1 MRLHDLYLFSV
12 VFCLSAVV
20 FGQKTDSLSDKSNRY
35 LVEKIENFQFDR
47 SNPLVWSY
55 ISAYINNAKEKN
67 DFETLYYGYKG
78 AAYYTFEKEK
88 KLQYADSAL
97 IAVSGTENPD
107 LIADAYYSKGRT
119 YYGFRDYKETLDYY
133 LKAAGEL
140 EDSENKYLK
149 NKIIYGISVVKLY
162 LMYYEEALDGF
173 TQTTRYYKNKDNPD
187 HILMYLRSLF
197 REGEA
202 RQALKEYGS
211 AAETNLLGLQES
223 LKHGEKIQEQYF
235 NLAIGIDDYHAEEY
249 AFAIRNIQKAIPLM
263 SENGYFEME
272 QKGHFYVAKSYLAL
286 TQPDKALT
294 HFQSIDSLFTANGYL
309 PNELRSAYEWL
320 IDHYKNENEKDKQ
333 LYYINR
339 LLEVDK
345 ANAEN
350 NRYLAYKVHKEY
362 DTQRLTE
369 EKERLEKRFA
379 NWKYYV
385 LGLLIVLSITAAYFF
400 NRSQKAERKNKE
412 LRKKYEE
419 FLLRKKKMI
428 VNPDIE
434 NTRKKVPKEIPVE
447 IVEDLLNRLE
457 AFEENKEFLNPK
469 TEQRYLAEKFKTN
482 STYLSKVINTYK
494 ETNFN
499 GYINKLRINYIV
511 DLLLKVPKYRAYTI
525 EALSKVAGF
534 ATSRHFSDAFL
545 AETGLRPNYFLEQ
558 IKKEEETPV

>member
-1 MRLHDLYLFSV
+1 MRLLSLYLFSLA
-12 VFCLSAVV
+12 FCLNPVT
-20 FGQKTDSLSDKSNRY
+20 FGQKIDSLSDKSNRY

-47 SNPLVWSY
+47 SNPLVWVY
-55 ISAYINNAKEKN
+55 LDAYINNAKKIN
-67 DFETLYYGYKG
+67 NFETLHYGYRE
-78 AAYYTFEKEK
+78 AAYFSESQNKMAYS
-88 KLQYADSAL
+88 DSAL
-97 IAVSGTENPD
+97 TAAEKTKKKD
-107 LIADAYYSKGRT
+107 LIASALYDKGRT
-119 YYGFRDYKETLDYY
+119 YYGFRDYKKTLDYY

-162 LMYYEEALDGF
+162 LMYYDEALDGF

-235 NLAIGIDDYHAEEY
+235 NLAMGIDDYHANEY
-249 AFAIRNIQKAIPLM
+249 VSAIRNIQKAIPLM

-272 QKGHFYVAKSYLAL
+272 QKGYFYIAKSYLAL

-294 HFQSIDSLFTANGYL
+294 HFQRIDSLFIANGYL

-320 IDHYKNENEKDKQ
+320 IDYYKNENEKDKQ
-333 LYYINR
+333 LYYINQ

-369 EKERLEKRFA
+369 EKDRLEKRFE

-385 LGLLIVLSITAAYFF
+385 LSLLIVLSITAAYFF

-419 FLLRKKKMI
+419 FLLRKNTMT

-457 AFEENKEFLNPK
+457 VFEENKEFLNPK

-499 GYINKLRINYIV
+499 GYINKLRVNYIV
-511 DLLLKVPKYRAYTI
+511 DLLLTVPKYRAYTI
-525 EALSKVAGF
+525 EALSKEAGF

-545 AETGLRPNYFLEQ
+545 TETGLRPNYFLEQ
-558 IKKEEETPV
+558 IKKEKEIPV